1 MVNTPRLFQVMLA
14 YGTHERRL
22 RTLVTDL
29 LGEAHFLA
37 DAQFVELARLYAIA
51 VEVNLPAVSRC
62 DESVITIG
70 VQGRNNA
77 VGWHVVSLDLA
88 LLFAHEV
95 LQLAARGLER
105 ITDCH
110 VGVLVGAGYVGIAVD
125 DDVGGV
131 RYGEVD
137 ADPVGVSLVMAM
149 LGTPDDDAR

>member
-1 MVNTPRLFQVMLA
+1 MGHTNVACGPLSPIVS
-14 YGTHERRL
+14 EK
-22 RTLVTDL
+22 RTSSPTRNLSNL
-29 LGEAHFLA
+29 P
-37 DAQFVELARLYAIA
+37 RLYAIA
-51 VEVNLPAVSRC
+51 VEGDLSAVSRC
-62 DESVITIG
+62 DEPVIAIG

-77 VGWHVVSLDLA
+77 VGWHVVSLNLA

-105 ITDCH
+105 ITDRH

-125 DDVGGV
+125 DDVGGARHGGV
-131 RYGEVD
+131 N